1 MSSRAVLFL
10 DTAMP
15 FETESDVIWC
25 HRKQKLLRFKAI
37 DCLLKSFLPFDTRIR
52 SEQKKSLGTYVKGER
67 NCNWC
72 QRSMPVGCTYVRTYW
87 SEVTSRVPFDKNYS
101 PMICQC
107 GSHPE
112 WHEHGNRRKTN
123 VEHVTQIYVC
133 KHLASPGFKRGLIYC
148 CSGS

>member
-67 NCNWC
+67 NCNFSDGMVYGVNDQC
-72 QRSMPVGCTYVRTYW
+72 HSDIRTYVL
-87 SEVTSRVPFDKNYS
+87 V
-101 PMICQC
+101 
-107 GSHPE
+107 
-112 WHEHGNRRKTN
+112 
-123 VEHVTQIYVC
+123 
-133 KHLASPGFKRGLIYC
+133 RGHI
-148 CSGS
+148 SI